1 MSEVVA
7 FSKIE
12 IKWVWVSDVHVYI
25 KSDAVYL
32 ILTMLSCENPSNI
45 WEFNYLPPMCGA
57 NELAGKIEL
66 VLLLNEW
73 ISLFSHGTFQLY
85 VFMLSARFARTS
97 GNNFN
102 CITKH
107 GAILFSQHLEAYLL
121 LGLWWTCLWYDIF
134 FLMLETE
141 ELISEIDSR
150 HTLQEASE
158 LWSCNETGSW
168 QFELTSALVSTWLV

>member
-73 ISLFSHGTFQLY
+73 ISWFSHGTFQRY
-85 VFMLSARFARTS
+85 VFMLSARFVRTS

-102 CITKH
+102 CLTKH
-107 GAILFSQHLEAYLL
+107 GATLSSLNISIRTYCT
-121 LGLWWTCLWYDIF
+121 GYDEHACDTIF
-134 FLMLETE
+134 FPYAGNWR
-141 ELISEIDSR
+141 IS
-150 HTLQEASE
+150 
-158 LWSCNETGSW
+158 LWNR
-168 QFELTSALVSTWLV
+168 

>member
-73 ISLFSHGTFQLY
+73 ISSFSHGTFQLY

-107 GAILFSQHLEAYLL
+107 GAILSSLNISRRTYCS
-121 LGLWWTCLWYDIF
+121 GYDEHACDTIF
-134 FLMLETE
+134 FPNAGNWR
-141 ELISEIDSR
+141 IN
-150 HTLQEASE
+150 
-158 LWSCNETGSW
+158 LWNR
-168 QFELTSALVSTWLV
+168 

>member
-1 MSEVVA
+1 MVA

-12 IKWVWVSDVHVYI
+12 LKWVWVSDVHVYI

-57 NELAGKIEL
+57 SEIAGKMEL

-73 ISLFSHGTFQLY
+73 ISLFSHGTFQRY
-85 VFMLSARFARTS
+85 VFMLSVRFVRTS

-102 CITKH
+102 CLTKH
-107 GAILFSQHLEAYLL
+107 GAILFSLNISRPRVLTARVLMNMLAIRYFFPNA
-121 LGLWWTCLWYDIF
+121 GNWRIDLWN
-134 FLMLETE
+134 
-141 ELISEIDSR
+141 R
-150 HTLQEASE
+150 
-158 LWSCNETGSW
+158 
-168 QFELTSALVSTWLV
+168 